1 MFFISLYKKKR
12 TYTKY
17 LTSIAHRQSKREYLP
32 AKKEK
37 SSQIFLEF
45 IKVSW
50 KYHINLVSTNVCKS
64 IGMFYRA
71 RCILNIFLRKQLYF
85 SFTNF
90 YLNYSNITW
99 ASTNKS
105 KLQALCCHQKY
116 AVGIINFRD
125 KFASA
130 KPILEQI
137 KAMIVY
143 EMNIFQALC
152 FMYLCKNETH
162 SQFSNIFKYLR
173 KNLLNLS

>member
-1 MFFISLYKKKR
+1 MFFISFYKKKKR
-12 TYTKY
+12 YTKY
-17 LTSIAHRQSKREYLP
+17 RTSIAQRQSKREYVP
-32 AKKEK
+32 VKKEN
-37 SSQIFLEF
+37 SPEIFLEF

-125 KFASA
+125 KFTSA
-130 KPILEQI
+130 KPLHEQI
-137 KAMIVY
+137 KAIIVY
-143 EMNIFQALC
+143 EMNVFQALC

-162 SQFSNIFKYLR
+162 SQFLNIFFR
-173 KNLLNLS
+173 